1 MARGIFVLAVLCVA
15 GTAAFAQEPPKQEPP
30 KQDVATP
37 TEEVA
42 TKESTATFSSKVNLV
57 MVPVVVRDRSG
68 HAVGTLKKE
77 DFQLF
82 DRGKPQL
89 ITRFQIE
96 KEADRIKPVVVASD
110 DIDVPKP
117 EGGELPPGA
126 KTAVIPSRFIAY
138 VFDDLH
144 LEIGDMMQARNAAR
158 QHLAENLRPDER
170 VAIYT
175 TSGKVM
181 LDFTDDLGKIGEA
194 MQKIAPHINSSQNDC
209 PPVTFYQADMIENHN
224 DPTALQVAVSD
235 TLACNSG
242 MDPNSAQNLAK
253 AAASRALVMGEQD
266 SRTALMVLKDIA
278 ARMAASPGERMM
290 VLVSGGLYVTDFERR
305 EEIDMI
311 DRAIRSNVM
320 VNSLDA
326 RGLYTYIPGGDASV
340 SSFNRSQSPQTTI
353 NRTSLDRM
361 AHMASSDVMGELADG
376 TGGIFFQNNN
386 DLREG
391 YRRTTQPPEFIY
403 MLGFSPQNLKLDGSY
418 HTLKVSFTLKNGNS
432 LVARRGYYA
441 PKHEADE
448 AELAHEE
455 IREALFSREEIQDI
469 PIQVQT
475 QFFKTDDEKAKL
487 AVLARVDLKPLH
499 FRKADGRNRND
510 LVIVA
515 GIFDRNGNLVTAIEK
530 TIEMRLKEETFDAR
544 LKAGITIRSSLDI
557 TPGSYVVRVVLRDQ
571 EGKMMTARN
580 RVVEIPY

>member
-1 MARGIFVLAVLCVA
+1 MARGIFVLAVLSVA
-15 GTAAFAQEPPKQEPP
+15 GTAALAQEAPKQEA
-30 KQDVATP
+30 ATP

-42 TKESTATFSSKVNLV
+42 TKEATATFSSKVNLV

-82 DRGKPQL
+82 DRGKIQV
-89 ITRFQIE
+89 ISRFQIE
-96 KEADRIKPVVVASD
+96 KEADRIKPVLISSD
-110 DIDVPKP
+110 DAEALKP
-117 EGGELPPGA
+117 EGSEPPPGA
-126 KTAVIPSRFIAY
+126 RSAVIPSRFIAY

-144 LEIGDMMQARNAAR
+144 LEAGDMLQARNAAR

-194 MQKIAPHINSSQNDC
+194 MQKISPKINTTQHDC
-209 PPVTFYQADMIENHN
+209 PPVSFYQADQIQNRN
-224 DPTALQVAVSD
+224 DAMALQVATSD
-235 TLACNSG
+235 ALTCASMNPQTD
-242 MDPNSAQNLAK
+242 MQSAQNLAR
-253 AAASRALVMGEQD
+253 AAASQALAMGEQD
-266 SRTALMVLKDIA
+266 SRTALMVMKDIA

-290 VLVSGGLYVTDFERR
+290 VLISGGFYLTDFERR
-305 EEIDMI
+305 EEIEMI

-326 RGLYTYIPGGDASV
+326 RGLTVFIAGGDASV
-340 SSFNRSQSPQTTI
+340 SNFNRSMSPQSSI
-353 NRTSLDRM
+353 LRTSFERTEQL
-361 AHMASSDVMGELADG
+361 ALSDVLGELSDG
-376 TGGIFFQNNN
+376 TGGILFQNNN

-391 YRRTTQPPEFIY
+391 FKRTTQPPEFIY
-403 MLGFSPQNLKLDGSY
+403 MLGFSPQNLKLDGAY
-418 HTLKVSFTLKNGNS
+418 HALKVSFTVKNGNT

-441 PKHEADE
+441 PRHEADE

-499 FRKADGRNRND
+499 FRKDQGRNWDN
-510 LVIVA
+510 LIIVA
-515 GIFDRNGNLVTAIEK
+515 GVFDRNGNLVTAIQK
-530 TIEMRLKEETFDAR
+530 TVEMRLKDETFEVR
-544 LKAGITIRSSLDI
+544 VKAGITIRSSLDV

>member
-1 MARGIFVLAVLCVA
+1 MARGIFVLAVLSVA
-15 GTAAFAQEPPKQEPP
+15 GTAALAQEAPKQEA
-30 KQDVATP
+30 ATP

-42 TKESTATFSSKVNLV
+42 TKEATATFSSKVNLV

-82 DRGKPQL
+82 DRGKVQV
-89 ITRFQIE
+89 ISRFQIE
-96 KEADRIKPVVVASD
+96 KEADRIKPVLVSSD
-110 DIDVPKP
+110 DVEPLKP
-117 EGGELPPGA
+117 EGSELPPGA
-126 KTAVIPSRFIAY
+126 RSAVIPSRFIAY

-144 LEIGDMMQARNAAR
+144 LEVGDMLQVRNAAR

-194 MQKIAPHINSSQNDC
+194 MQRISPKINTTQHDC
-209 PPVTFYQADMIENHN
+209 PPVSFYQADQIQNYN
-224 DPTALQVAVSD
+224 DASALQVATSD
-235 TLACNSG
+235 ALTCASMNPQTD
-242 MDPNSAQNLAK
+242 MQSAQNMAR
-253 AAASRALVMGEQD
+253 AAASQALAIGEQD
-266 SRTALMVLKDIA
+266 SRTSLMVLKDIA

-290 VLVSGGLYVTDFERR
+290 VLISGGFYLTDFERR
-305 EEIDMI
+305 EEIEMI

-326 RGLYTYIPGGDASV
+326 RGLTVFIAGGDASV
-340 SSFNRSQSPQTTI
+340 SNFNRSMSPQSSI
-353 NRTSLDRM
+353 LRTSFERTEQL
-361 AHMASSDVMGELADG
+361 ALSDVLGELSDG
-376 TGGIFFQNNN
+376 TGGVLFQNNN

-391 YRRTTQPPEFIY
+391 FKRTTQPPEFIY

-418 HTLKVSFTLKNGNS
+418 HALKVSFTLKNGNT
-432 LVARRGYYA
+432 LVARRGYFA
-441 PKHEADE
+441 PRHEADE

-469 PIQVQT
+469 PLQVQT

-499 FRKADGRNRND
+499 FRKDQGRNWDN

-515 GIFDRNGNLVTAIEK
+515 GVFDRNGNLVTAIQK
-530 TIEMRLKEETFDAR
+530 TVEMRLKDETFEVR
-544 LKAGITIRSSLDI
+544 VKAGITIRSSLDV

>member
-1 MARGIFVLAVLCVA
+1 MTRGIFALAVVCVA
-15 GTAAFAQEPPKQEPP
+15 VMTGRAQETPAPHP
-30 KQDVATP
+30 ATP
-37 TEEVA
+37 TQEVA
-42 TKESTATFSSKVNLV
+42 TKDNTATFSSRVNLV
-57 MVPVVVRDRSG
+57 MVPVVVRDKSG
-68 HAVGTLKKE
+68 RAVGTLRKE
-77 DFQLF
+77 DFVLL
-82 DRGKPQL
+82 DRGKLQL

-96 KEADRIKPVVVASD
+96 KESDRVKPVLIASD
-110 DIDVPKP
+110 DADVPKP
-117 EGGELPPGA
+117 ESGESGPSP
-126 KTAVIPSRFIAY
+126 KSAVIPSRFIAY

-144 LEIGDMMQARNAAR
+144 LAMGDMMQARNAAR

-194 MQKIAPHINSSQNDC
+194 MQQISPNMRTSPHDC
-209 PPVTFYQADMIENHN
+209 PPITYYQADMIQNHN
-224 DPTALQVAVSD
+224 DPSALQLAVQD
-235 TLACNSG
+235 TIACAGIDPSMGLA
-242 MDPNSAQNLAK
+242 SATNMAQ
-253 AAASRALVMGEQD
+253 AAAAQALAIGEQD
-266 SRTALMVLKDIA
+266 SRVSLLVLKDIA
-278 ARMAASPGERMM
+278 RRMESSPGERMM
-290 VLVSGGLYVTDFERR
+290 VLITGGFYLTEFERR
-305 EEIDMI
+305 DEIDLI

-326 RGLYTYIPGGDASV
+326 RGLYTSIAGGDASV
-340 SSFNRSQSPQTTI
+340 SNFNRSMSPGSTI
-353 NRTSLDRM
+353 LRDSETRM
-361 AHMASSDVMGELADG
+361 EQLVVGDVMGELADG
-376 TGGIFFQNNN
+376 TGGIVFQNNN

-391 YRRTTQPPEFIY
+391 YLRTTQPPEFIY
-403 MLGFSPQNLKLDGSY
+403 MLGFSPQNLKMDGAY
-418 HTLKVSFTLKNGNS
+418 HNLKVSLTLKNGMS

-441 PKHEADE
+441 PRHEADE
-448 AELAHEE
+448 AELAHDE

-469 PIQVQT
+469 PVQVQT

-499 FRKADGRNRND
+499 FRKDQGRNWNN

-515 GIFDRNGNLVTAIEK
+515 GVFDRNGNLVTAIQK
-530 TIEMRLKEETFDAR
+530 TIEMRLKDETFDAR
-544 LKAGITIRSSLDI
+544 VNAGILIKSSLDV

>member
-1 MARGIFVLAVLCVA
+1 MRRGIVVLAGVCAAV
-15 GTAAFAQEPPKQEPP
+15 TAARAQE
-30 KQDVATP
+30 TP
-37 TEEVA
+37 TQEVS
-42 TKESTATFSSKVNLV
+42 TKDATATFSSKVNLV
-57 MVPVVVRDRSG
+57 MVPVVVRDKSG

-77 DFQLF
+77 DFLLL
-82 DRGKPQL
+82 DRGKPQV

-96 KEADRIKPVVVASD
+96 SEADRIKPVLIASD
-110 DIDVPKP
+110 DIDAPKA
-117 EGGELPPGA
+117 EGAETAP
-126 KTAVIPSRFIAY
+126 TQRSAVIPSRFIAY

-144 LEIGDMMQARNAAR
+144 MPIGDLAQARNAAR

-194 MQKIAPHINSSQNDC
+194 VLRIMPHINTTDHDC
-209 PPVTFYQADMIENHN
+209 PPVTYYQADQIQNNH
-224 DPTALQVAVSD
+224 DASALQVAVAD
-235 TLACNSG
+235 ALACG
-242 MDPNSAQNLAK
+242 QMDPATQMQAAQALAQ
-253 AAASRALVMGEQD
+253 AGVSRALAIGEQD
-266 SRTALMVLKDIA
+266 ARTALLVLKDIA
-278 ARMAASPGERMM
+278 RRMSSTPGERMM
-290 VLVSGGLYVTDFERR
+290 VLVTSGFYLTEFERR
-305 EEIDMI
+305 DEIDMI

-320 VNSLDA
+320 VNALDA

-340 SSFNRSQSPQTTI
+340 SNFNRSMSPQQTALRSMLE
-353 NRTSLDRM
+353 RTEQL
-361 AHMASSDVMGELADG
+361 AYGDVMGELADG
-376 TGGIFFQNNN
+376 TGGIVFQNNN
-386 DLREG
+386 DLKEG
-391 YRRTTQPPEFIY
+391 FKRTTQPPEFIY

-418 HTLKVSFTLKNGNS
+418 HNLKVSLAVKNGTS
-432 LVARRGYYA
+432 LIARRGYYA
-441 PKHEADE
+441 PRHEADE

-469 PIQVQT
+469 PLQVQT
-475 QFFKTDDEKAKL
+475 QFFKTDDERAKL
-487 AVLARVDLKPLH
+487 AVLAKVDIRLLH

-515 GIFDRNGNLVTAIEK
+515 GVFDRNGNLVTAIQK
-530 TIEMRLKEETFDAR
+530 TIEMRLKDDTLETR
-544 LKAGITIRSSLDI
+544 LNAGILIKSSLDV

>member
-1 MARGIFVLAVLCVA
+1 MARGIFVLAVLSVA
-15 GTAAFAQEPPKQEPP
+15 GTAALAQEAPKQEA
-30 KQDVATP
+30 ATP

-42 TKESTATFSSKVNLV
+42 TKEATATFSSKVNLV

-82 DRGKPQL
+82 DRGKIQV
-89 ITRFQIE
+89 ISRFQIE
-96 KEADRIKPVVVASD
+96 KEADRIKPVLISSD
-110 DIDVPKP
+110 DAEALKP
-117 EGGELPPGA
+117 EGSEPPPGA
-126 KTAVIPSRFIAY
+126 RSAVIPSRFIAY

-144 LEIGDMMQARNAAR
+144 LEVGDMLQARNAAR

-194 MQKIAPHINSSQNDC
+194 MQKISPKINTTQHDC
-209 PPVTFYQADMIENHN
+209 PPVSFYQADQIQNYN
-224 DPTALQVAVSD
+224 DASALQVATSD
-235 TLACNSG
+235 ALTCASMNPQTD
-242 MDPNSAQNLAK
+242 MQSAQNLAR
-253 AAASRALVMGEQD
+253 AAALQALAMGEQD
-266 SRTALMVLKDIA
+266 SRTALMVMKDIA

-290 VLVSGGLYVTDFERR
+290 VLISGGFYLTDFERR
-305 EEIDMI
+305 EEIEMI

-326 RGLYTYIPGGDASV
+326 RGLTVFIAGGDASV
-340 SSFNRSQSPQTTI
+340 SNFNRSMSPQSSI
-353 NRTSLDRM
+353 LRTSFERTEQL
-361 AHMASSDVMGELADG
+361 ALSDVLGELSDG
-376 TGGIFFQNNN
+376 TGGILFQNNN

-391 YRRTTQPPEFIY
+391 FKRTTQPPEFIY
-403 MLGFSPQNLKLDGSY
+403 MLGFSPQNLKLDGAY
-418 HTLKVSFTLKNGNS
+418 HALKVSFTLKNGNT

-441 PKHEADE
+441 PRHEADE

-475 QFFKTDDEKAKL
+475 QFFKTDDEKGKL

-499 FRKADGRNRND
+499 FRKDQGRNWDN
-510 LVIVA
+510 LIIVA
-515 GIFDRNGNLVTAIEK
+515 GVFDRNGNLVTAIQK
-530 TIEMRLKEETFDAR
+530 TVEMRLKDETFEVR
-544 LKAGITIRSSLDI
+544 VKAGITIRSSLDV

>member
-1 MARGIFVLAVLCVA
+1 MLAVLSVA
-15 GTAAFAQEPPKQEPP
+15 GTAALAQEAPKQEA
-30 KQDVATP
+30 ATP

-42 TKESTATFSSKVNLV
+42 TKEATATFSSKVNLV

-82 DRGKPQL
+82 DRGKVQV
-89 ITRFQIE
+89 ISRFQIE
-96 KEADRIKPVVVASD
+96 KEADRIKPVLVSSD
-110 DIDVPKP
+110 DVEPLKP
-117 EGGELPPGA
+117 EGSELPPGA
-126 KTAVIPSRFIAY
+126 RSAVIPSRFIAY

-144 LEIGDMMQARNAAR
+144 LEVGDMLQVRNAAR

-194 MQKIAPHINSSQNDC
+194 MQRISPKINTTQHDC
-209 PPVTFYQADMIENHN
+209 PPVSFYQADQIQNYN
-224 DPTALQVAVSD
+224 DASALQVATSD
-235 TLACNSG
+235 ALTCASMNPQTD
-242 MDPNSAQNLAK
+242 MQSAQNMAR
-253 AAASRALVMGEQD
+253 AAASQALAIGEQD
-266 SRTALMVLKDIA
+266 SRTSLMVLKDIA

-290 VLVSGGLYVTDFERR
+290 VLISGGFYLTDFERR
-305 EEIDMI
+305 EEIEMI

-326 RGLYTYIPGGDASV
+326 RGLTVFIAGGDASV
-340 SSFNRSQSPQTTI
+340 SNFNRSMSPQSSI
-353 NRTSLDRM
+353 LRTSFERTEQL
-361 AHMASSDVMGELADG
+361 ALSDVLGELSDG
-376 TGGIFFQNNN
+376 TGGVLFQNNN

-391 YRRTTQPPEFIY
+391 FKRTTQPPEFIY

-418 HTLKVSFTLKNGNS
+418 HALKVSFTLKNGNT
-432 LVARRGYYA
+432 LVARRGYFA
-441 PKHEADE
+441 PRHEADE

-469 PIQVQT
+469 PLQVQT

-499 FRKADGRNRND
+499 FRKDQGRNWDN

-515 GIFDRNGNLVTAIEK
+515 GVFDRNGNLVTAIQK
-530 TIEMRLKEETFDAR
+530 TVEMRLKDETFEVR
-544 LKAGITIRSSLDI
+544 VKAGITIRSSLDV

>member
-1 MARGIFVLAVLCVA
+1 MARGIFVLAVLSVA
-15 GTAAFAQEPPKQEPP
+15 GTAALAQEAPKQEA
-30 KQDVATP
+30 ATP
-37 TEEVA
+37 AEEVA
-42 TKESTATFSSKVNLV
+42 TKEATATFSSKVNLV

-82 DRGKPQL
+82 DRGKVQV
-89 ITRFQIE
+89 ISRFQIE
-96 KEADRIKPVVVASD
+96 KEADRIKPVLVSSE
-110 DIDVPKP
+110 DVEPPKP
-117 EGGELPPGA
+117 EGSEPPPGA
-126 KTAVIPSRFIAY
+126 RSAVIPSRFIAY

-144 LEIGDMMQARNAAR
+144 LEVGDMLQVRNAAR

-194 MQKIAPHINSSQNDC
+194 MQRISPKINTTQHDC
-209 PPVTFYQADMIENHN
+209 PPVSFYQADQIQNYN
-224 DPTALQVAVSD
+224 DASALQVATSD
-235 TLACNSG
+235 ALTCASMNPQTD
-242 MDPNSAQNLAK
+242 MQSAQNMAR
-253 AAASRALVMGEQD
+253 AAASQALAIGEQD
-266 SRTALMVLKDIA
+266 SRTSLMVLKDIA

-290 VLVSGGLYVTDFERR
+290 VLISGGFYLTDFERR
-305 EEIDMI
+305 EEIEMI

-326 RGLYTYIPGGDASV
+326 RGLTVFIAGGDASV
-340 SSFNRSQSPQTTI
+340 SNFNRSMSPQSSI
-353 NRTSLDRM
+353 LRTSFERTEQL
-361 AHMASSDVMGELADG
+361 ALSDVLGELSDG
-376 TGGIFFQNNN
+376 TGGVLFQNNN

-391 YRRTTQPPEFIY
+391 FKRTTQPPEFIY

-418 HTLKVSFTLKNGNS
+418 HALKVSFTLKNGNT
-432 LVARRGYYA
+432 LVARRGYFA
-441 PKHEADE
+441 PRHEADE

-469 PIQVQT
+469 PLQVQT

-499 FRKADGRNRND
+499 FRKDQGRNWDN

-515 GIFDRNGNLVTAIEK
+515 GVFDRNGNLVTAIQK
-530 TIEMRLKEETFDAR
+530 TVEMRLKDETFEVR
-544 LKAGITIRSSLDI
+544 VKAGITIRSSLDV

-580 RVVEIPY
+580 RVVEVPY

>member
-1 MARGIFVLAVLCVA
+1 MARGIFVLGVLSVA
-15 GTAAFAQEPPKQEPP
+15 GTAALAQEAPKQEA
-30 KQDVATP
+30 ATP

-42 TKESTATFSSKVNLV
+42 TKEATATFSSKVNLV

-82 DRGKPQL
+82 DRGKVQV
-89 ITRFQIE
+89 ISRFQIE
-96 KEADRIKPVVVASD
+96 KEADRIKPVLVSSD
-110 DIDVPKP
+110 DVEPPKP
-117 EGGELPPGA
+117 EGSELPPGA
-126 KTAVIPSRFIAY
+126 RSAVIPSRFIAY

-144 LEIGDMMQARNAAR
+144 LEVGDMLQVRNAAR

-194 MQKIAPHINSSQNDC
+194 MQRISPKINTTQHDC
-209 PPVTFYQADMIENHN
+209 PPVSFYQADQIQNYN
-224 DPTALQVAVSD
+224 DASALQVATSD
-235 TLACNSG
+235 ALTCASMNPQTD
-242 MDPNSAQNLAK
+242 MQSAQNMAR
-253 AAASRALVMGEQD
+253 AAASQALAIGEQD
-266 SRTALMVLKDIA
+266 SRTSLMVLKDIA

-290 VLVSGGLYVTDFERR
+290 VLISGGFYLTDFERR
-305 EEIDMI
+305 EEIEMI

-326 RGLYTYIPGGDASV
+326 RGLTVFIAGGDASV
-340 SSFNRSQSPQTTI
+340 SNFNRSMSPQSSI
-353 NRTSLDRM
+353 LRTSFERTEQL
-361 AHMASSDVMGELADG
+361 ALSDVLGELSDG
-376 TGGIFFQNNN
+376 TGGVLFQNNN

-391 YRRTTQPPEFIY
+391 FKRTTQPPEFIY

-418 HTLKVSFTLKNGNS
+418 HALKVSFTLKNGNT
-432 LVARRGYYA
+432 LVARRGYFA
-441 PKHEADE
+441 PRHEADE

-469 PIQVQT
+469 PLQVQT

-499 FRKADGRNRND
+499 FRKDQGRNWDN

-515 GIFDRNGNLVTAIEK
+515 GVFDRNGNLVTAIQK
-530 TIEMRLKEETFDAR
+530 TVEMRLKDETFEVR
-544 LKAGITIRSSLDI
+544 VKAGITIRSSLDV

>member
-1 MARGIFVLAVLCVA
+1 MARGIFALAVVCVA
-15 GTAAFAQEPPKQEPP
+15 IAIVRAQEPPAKPAE
-30 KQDVATP
+30 TP
-37 TEEVA
+37 TQEVA
-42 TKESTATFSSKVNLV
+42 TKDNTATFSSRVNLV
-57 MVPVVVRDRSG
+57 MVPVVVRDKSG

-77 DFQLF
+77 DFVLS
-82 DRGKPQL
+82 DRGKPQV

-96 KEADRIKPVVVASD
+96 KEADRIKPVLIASD
-110 DIDVPKP
+110 DADVPKP
-117 EGGELPPGA
+117 EGAESGPSP
-126 KTAVIPSRFIAY
+126 KSAVIPSRFIAY

-144 LEIGDMMQARNAAR
+144 LQIGDMQQARSAAR

-194 MQKIAPHINSSQNDC
+194 MVKIFPKIQMAQHDC
-209 PPVTFYQADMIENHN
+209 PPISFYQADMIINHN
-224 DPTALQVAVSD
+224 DPVATQVAVAD
-235 TLACNSG
+235 LGACAMVSG
-242 MDPNSAQNLAK
+242 QAAQSMVT
-253 AAASRALVMGEQD
+253 AAANQALSYGEQD
-266 SRTALMVLKDIA
+266 SRIALGVLNDIA
-278 ARMAASPGERMM
+278 RRMAAAPGERTM
-290 VLVSGGLYVTDFERR
+290 VLISGGFYLTEFERR
-305 EEIDMI
+305 DELDLI
-311 DRAIRSNVM
+311 DRAIRSNVT
-320 VNSLDA
+320 VSGLDA
-326 RGLYTYIPGGDASV
+326 RGLYALGPDLSAS
-340 SSFNRSQSPQTTI
+340 SSSNQSQSQSI
-353 NRTSLDRM
+353 NNLRASFQRM
-361 AHMASSDVMGELADG
+361 EQLSSSDVMGELADG

-391 YRRTTQPPEFIY
+391 YKRTTQPPEFIY
-403 MLGFSPQNLKLDGSY
+403 MLGFSPQNLKLDGAY
-418 HTLKVSFTLKNGNS
+418 HNLKVSLTVKNGTT

-441 PKHEADE
+441 PRHEADE

-487 AVLARVDLKPLH
+487 AVLARVDLKPLR
-499 FRKADGRNRND
+499 FRKDQGRNWDN

-515 GIFDRNGNLVTAIEK
+515 GVFDRNGNLVTAIQK
-530 TIEMRLKEETFDAR
+530 TIEMRLKDETFDQR
-544 LKAGITIRSSLDI
+544 VNAGILIKSSLDV

>member
-1 MARGIFVLAVLCVA
+1 MARGIFVLAVLSVA
-15 GTAAFAQEPPKQEPP
+15 GTAALAQEAPKQEA
-30 KQDVATP
+30 ATP

-42 TKESTATFSSKVNLV
+42 TKEATATFSSKVNLV

-82 DRGKPQL
+82 DRGKVQV
-89 ITRFQIE
+89 ISRFQIE
-96 KEADRIKPVVVASD
+96 KEADRIKPVLVSSD
-110 DIDVPKP
+110 DVEPPKP
-117 EGGELPPGA
+117 EGSELPPGA
-126 KTAVIPSRFIAY
+126 RSAVIPSRFIAY

-144 LEIGDMMQARNAAR
+144 LEVGDMLQVRNAAR

-194 MQKIAPHINSSQNDC
+194 MQRISPKINTTQHDC
-209 PPVTFYQADMIENHN
+209 PPVSFYQADQIQNYN
-224 DPTALQVAVSD
+224 DASALQVATSD
-235 TLACNSG
+235 ALTCASMNPQTD
-242 MDPNSAQNLAK
+242 MQSAQNMAR
-253 AAASRALVMGEQD
+253 AAASQALAIGEQD
-266 SRTALMVLKDIA
+266 SRTSLMVLKDIA

-290 VLVSGGLYVTDFERR
+290 VLISGGFYLTDFERR
-305 EEIDMI
+305 EEIEMI

-326 RGLYTYIPGGDASV
+326 RGLTVFIAGGDASV
-340 SSFNRSQSPQTTI
+340 SNFNRSMSPQSSI
-353 NRTSLDRM
+353 LRTSFERTEQL
-361 AHMASSDVMGELADG
+361 ALSDVLGELSDG
-376 TGGIFFQNNN
+376 TGGVLFQNNN

-391 YRRTTQPPEFIY
+391 FKRTTQPPEFIY

-418 HTLKVSFTLKNGNS
+418 HALKVSFTLKNGNT
-432 LVARRGYYA
+432 LVARRGYFA
-441 PKHEADE
+441 PRHEADE

-469 PIQVQT
+469 PLQVQT

-499 FRKADGRNRND
+499 FRKDQGRNWDN

-515 GIFDRNGNLVTAIEK
+515 GVFDRNGNLVTAIQK
-530 TIEMRLKEETFDAR
+530 TVEMRLKDETFEVR
-544 LKAGITIRSSLDI
+544 VKAGITIRSSLDV